1 MHSIIKIPEAK
12 MLKTKITDLFGIQ
25 YPIVGGAMMWISR
38 AEYVAAMSEAGGLGI
53 IASANYKSK
62 EAFAEAIA
70 KMKTLTNKPYG
81 ININLFPAMTQ
92 IDNNEYLDVMAD
104 YGLEIV
110 ETSGHHAPD
119 NLVARFKDLGMTWI
133 HKCVGVRY
141 AKKVEA
147 MGADV
152 VTVVGYENGGAT
164 GRLDIGTLVLVPVVV
179 DAVKVPVIGGGGISD
194 GRGLAAVLA
203 LGAEAVIMGTRLLVT
218 KEAPIHDNIKTA
230 LLNASELD
238 TMLIMRSINATH
250 RVLNNQAANK
260 CLELEEKKADF
271 MEVYEVIKGENAKQM
286 YDGGDIDKG
295 ILACG
300 QGIGLAHDIPTL
312 KELFDRMAKEA
323 EQALSRLKAA

>member
-1 MHSIIKIPEAK
+1 

-25 YPIVGGAMMWISR
+25 YPVVGGAMMWISR

-62 EAFAEAIA
+62 ESFAEAVDG
-70 KMKTLTNKPYG
+70 MKHLTNKPYG
-81 ININLFPAMTQ
+81 VNINLFPAMTQ
-92 IDNNEYLDVMAD
+92 IDNKEYLDVMAD
-104 YGLEIV
+104 HGLKIV

-119 NLVARFKDLGMTWI
+119 DLVARFKDLGMTWI

-147 MGADV
+147 MGADG

-164 GRLDIGTLVLVPVVV
+164 GRLDIGTMVLVPVVV

-203 LGAEAVIMGTRLLVT
+203 LGGEAVIMGTRLLIT

-250 RVLNNQAANK
+250 RVLNNGAANK
-260 CLELEEKKADF
+260 CLELEENKADF
-271 MEVYEVIKGENAKQM
+271 MELYEVIKGENAREM
-286 YDGGDIDKG
+286 YEEGLVDKG

-300 QGIGLAHDIPTL
+300 QGVGLAHDIPTL
-312 KELFDRMAKEA
+312 KELFDRMAQEA
-323 EQALSRLKAA
+323 EQALSRFRN

>member
-1 MHSIIKIPEAK
+1 
-12 MLKTKITDLFGIQ
+12 MLKTRLTERFGIKH
-25 YPIVGGAMMWISR
+25 PIVGGAMMWISR

-53 IASANYKSK
+53 MASANYKSK
-62 EAFAEAIA
+62 DAFDEAITR
-70 KMKTLTNKPYG
+70 MKSLTDKPYG
-81 ININLFPAMTQ
+81 VNINLFPSMTQ
-92 IDNNEYLDVMAD
+92 IDNNDYIDVMAD
-104 YGLEIV
+104 HGLKIV
-110 ETSGHHAPD
+110 ETSGHHAPEE
-119 NLVARFKDLGMTWI
+119 LVGRFKDLGMTWI

-164 GRLDIGTLVLVPVVV
+164 GKLDIGTMVLVPVVV
-179 DAVKVPVIGGGGISD
+179 DAVNVPVIGGGGVSD

-238 TMLIMRSINATH
+238 TMLVMRSLNATH
-250 RVLNNQAANK
+250 RVLANEAARK
-260 CLELEEKKADF
+260 CLTLEEEKAEF
-271 MEVYEVIKGENAKQM
+271 MTLYEVIKGENAKQM
-286 YDGGDIDKG
+286 YDEGDVDKG

-300 QGIGLAHDIPTL
+300 QGIGLTHDIPTL
-312 KELFDRMAKEA
+312 KELFDRMAAEA
-323 EQALSRLKAA
+323 EERMKSLTKGL